1 MLVEFIGERLIEV
14 KVLLKWVFIVLFLG
28 LMLNNLG
35 GGVYFV
41 LVKSWKYVIL
51 FGNVLNLL

>member
-1 MLVEFIGERLIEV
+1 MLVEFMGERLIEV

-41 LVKSWKYVIL
+41 WVKSWKYVIL
-51 FGNVLNLL
+51 FGNVLNML